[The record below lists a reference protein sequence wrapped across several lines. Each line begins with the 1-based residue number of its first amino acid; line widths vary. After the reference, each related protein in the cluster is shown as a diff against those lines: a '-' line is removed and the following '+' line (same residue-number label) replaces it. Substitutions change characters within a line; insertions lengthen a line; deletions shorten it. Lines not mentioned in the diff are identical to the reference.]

1 MLVLRMCIG
10 NETTFVLN
18 YLTAAELEML
28 AQAVSENIGT
38 IRAKFSMGLTN
49 DIKNKCWVRITER
62 YG

>member
-1 MLVLRMCIG
+1 M
-10 NETTFVLN
+10 ETSVTVRRKPN
-18 YLTAAELEML
+18 WTAAELEMV

-38 IRAKFSMGLTN
+38 LRAKFSMSLTN

>member
-1 MLVLRMCIG
+1 METLVIVRRKP
-10 NETTFVLN
+10 NW
-18 YLTAAELEML
+18 TAAELEML

-38 IRAKFSMGLTN
+38 LRAKFSMGLTN